1 MDPVIRQR
9 TLYGALELYNEFLE
23 SPRTERDRVH
33 RHFRTTSRYEWM
45 FWDMGYRREA
55 WPV

>member
-1 MDPVIRQR
+1 MDR
-9 TLYGALELYNEFLE
+9 TAASLGPA
-23 SPRTERDRVH
+23 EREAMR
-33 RHFRTTSRYEWM
+33 RHFVTTSRYEWM